1 MSFPLTPANN
11 QVTLENGISYTYNT
25 SRDAW
30 FRTPATALASLTSNT
45 FTVLNSII
53 FSDGTSQTSAAITA
67 DSYARTTANTA
78 TNNITI
84 IQGVNATQNTDI
96 TAADTKAQAA
106 FDAANTATGTVG
118 QLAYTHANAAFD
130 KANSANVLAQA
141 AFNTANSAL
150 SQSNS
155 ALTAISAISSI
166 RVATSNTTPESAN
179 VGDQWYYPPTDTI
192 YRFTN
197 DGVKSWWIDVSGI
210 SIQNNDIPL
219 RVPGAPTSVS
229 ATATSNGT
237 ASISF
242 TAPTDTGFP
251 INAITSYT
259 VTSNSGISVTGSS
272 SPLTISGLTPEITYT
287 FTVVATNRA
296 GSGVASAN
304 TNSIVALGAPPTE
317 VTYAVQGG
325 GGGSGGGYPFGWA
338 GGGGAGG
345 IYRSGTM
352 PVSSGSTYSVTV
364 GGGGSAGSVSGPS
377 SSTNATAGTSSVFHS
392 ITATGGGGGQ
402 NGSSSRGGNNADYS
416 GGGAG
421 GNSYSGSGGAG
432 SAGNG
437 SPQDSTVGGPGGA
450 GTYFPAGAF
459 YVGGGGGGGG
469 SHFGPGQPIGPGG
482 SPGNFGDPGGQGA
495 PPSNTAGTANRGGG
509 GGGAAV
515 QNGNGRGGGSG
526 IVSVTYPTQFAS
538 AVSSPGASYAVNGG
552 TRTYIWNSSGSIT
565 F

>member
-11 QVTLENGISYTYNT
+11 QVTLENGIAYTYNA
-25 SRDAW
+25 SRGAW

-53 FSDGTSQTSAAITA
+53 FADGTSQTTAANPT
-67 DSYARTTANTA
+67 DTFARTTANTA

-84 IQGVNATQNTDI
+84 LQGVNTDQNNRITIAEGVDVGQNTRMSIIEGVNTTQNTDI
-96 TAADTKAQAA
+96 TAA
-106 FDAANTATGTVG
+106 NTR
-118 QLAYTHANAAFD
+118 
-130 KANSANVLAQA
+130 AQA

-166 RVATSNTTPESAN
+166 RVSTSNTTPVSAN

-197 DGVKSWWIDVSGI
+197 DGVKNWWIDVSGI

-219 RVPGAPTSVS
+219 RPPGAPTSVS

-259 VTSNSGISVTGSS
+259 VTSNTGISVTGSS
-272 SPLTISGLTPEITYT
+272 SPLTIVGLTPEITYT

-304 TNSIVALGAPPTE
+304 TNSIVALGAPPTQ
-317 VTYAVQGG
+317 VTYAVQGAG
-325 GGGSGGGYPFGWA
+325 GGGGGGYPSPSTWG

-345 IYRSGTM
+345 IYLSGTLA
-352 PVSSGSTYSVTV
+352 VAGGSTYGVTV
-364 GGGGSAGSVSGPS
+364 GAGGSGGSVPS
-377 SSTNATAGTSSVFHS
+377 PSNSVVGTAGGSSVFHN
-392 ITATGGGGGQ
+392 ITATGGG
-402 NGSSSRGGNNADYS
+402 RGGNATNPRGGDNASYS
-416 GGGAG
+416 AG
-421 GNSYSGSGGAG
+421 GPGGNDYSGSGGAG

-437 SPQDSTVGGPGGA
+437 SPADSRNGGPGGS
-450 GTYFPAGAF
+450 GSLFPQGF
-459 YVGGGGGGGG
+459 YTGGGGGGG
-469 SHFGPGQPIGPGG
+469 SGNSVPFGGLGTGG
-482 SPGNFGDPGGQGA
+482 SPGNFGTAGQGGGTNGSA
-495 PPSNTAGTANRGGG
+495 QAGAANRGGG
-509 GGGAAV
+509 GGGA
-515 QNGNGRGGGSG
+515 QGGSSNGQGGGSG
-526 IVSVTYPTQFAS
+526 IVSVSYPTQFAS
-538 AVSSPGASYAVNGG
+538 AVSASGATYEIISG
-552 TRTYIWNSSGSIT
+552 TLRRYTWNSSGSIT

>member
-11 QVTLENGISYTYNT
+11 QVTLENGIAYTYNA
-25 SRDAW
+25 SRGAW

-53 FSDGTSQTSAAITA
+53 FSDGTSQTSAASPN
-67 DSYARTTANTA
+67 DLYARTTANTA

-84 IQGVNATQNTDI
+84 LQGVNTDQNNRITIAEGVDVGQNTRMSIIEGVNATQNTDI
-96 TAADTKAQAA
+96 TAA
-106 FDAANTATGTVG
+106 NTR
-118 QLAYTHANAAFD
+118 
-130 KANSANVLAQA
+130 AQA

-166 RVATSNTTPESAN
+166 RVSTSNTTPVSAN

-197 DGVKSWWIDVSGI
+197 DGVKNWWIDVSGI

-219 RVPGAPTSVS
+219 RAPGAPTSVS

-251 INAITSYT
+251 VNAITSYT
-259 VTSNSGISVTGSS
+259 VTSNTGISVTGSS
-272 SPLTISGLTPEITYT
+272 SPLTIVGLTPEIGYT

-304 TNSIVALGAPPTE
+304 TNSIVALGAPPTQ

-352 PVSSGSTYSVTV
+352 PVSSGSTYSVTI
-364 GGGGSAGSVSGPS
+364 GGGGSAGSVSSPS
-377 SSTNATAGTSSVFHS
+377 SSTSATAGTSSVFHS
-392 ITATGGGGGQ
+392 ITATGGGAGQ
-402 NGSSSRGGNNADYS
+402 NATPARGGNNADYS

-437 SPQDSTVGGPGGA
+437 SPQGSTDGGPGGS
-450 GTYFPAGAF
+450 GTYFSAGAF

-469 SHFGPGQPIGPGG
+469 SHFGPGQPVGPGG
-482 SPGNFGDPGGQGA
+482 SPGNFGDPGGQGG

-515 QNGNGRGGGSG
+515 QNSNGRGGGSG

-538 AVSSPGASYAVNGG
+538 AVSSPGASYTVNGG
-552 TRTYIWNSSGSIT
+552 TRTYIWNSSGSIS